1 MTKPFLPP
9 YESEAEGQLPRDK
22 DRDSLFL
29 QADVRIPGKCN
40 ATRVRIRNLSAGGLM
55 AEAPVDVERG
65 DVVHVDLRNVGDV
78 SGKVAWTAEGRFGVA
93 FDHPI
98 DPKQVRKPV
107 GSADTRPNFIR
118 KLDIM
123 GRPIGPKSY

>member
-9 YESEAEGQLPRDK
+9 YESETEGQLPRDK

>member
-40 ATRVRIRNLSAGGLM
+40 APRVRIRNLSAGGLM

-118 KLDIM
+118 KLDVM